1 MTQGVLMSVLDL
13 FSWIS
18 YIGTLK
24 EMYFFFS
31 ICFNPLESLFTD
43 LASYKSRT
51 VNVELPFVQPLTL
64 NVITTG

>member
-24 EMYFFFS
+24 EMYIFFFYM
-31 ICFNPLESLFTD
+31 F
-43 LASYKSRT
+43 
-51 VNVELPFVQPLTL
+51 
-64 NVITTG
+64 

>member
-24 EMYFFFS
+24 EMYIFFLYVLTHWKAS
-31 ICFNPLESLFTD
+31 SLTW
-43 LASYKSRT
+43 LLIKAG
-51 VNVELPFVQPLTL
+51 L
-64 NVITTG
+64 